1 MFGRS
6 IMLIG
11 FILTFISQ
19 LLISN
24 IQYFR
29 IAQLLIFRNLLH
41 HLSTKK
47 EKLIQKCII
56 KPTYW
61 NENKSSL
68 MQIDL

>member
-19 LLISN
+19 LLISK
-24 IQYFR
+24 
-29 IAQLLIFRNLLH
+29 NLLH